1 MTGHLSVLAVSIE
14 NHCYGQVSK
23 ISDCT
28 TIIKI
33 STNTKDKR
41 HKHRMRIRF
50 FAPVTQ
56 LPQQP
61 AEPLVQKLAKEVDE
75 EMISKDDVTS
85 SMYDE
90 DESTSLDEDSFD
102 MSNTSAEEK
111 ANLPEMS
118 NDQAD
123 LLKRL
128 LLSPLEP
135 EYDF

>member
-1 MTGHLSVLAVSIE
+1 
-14 NHCYGQVSK
+14 
-23 ISDCT
+23 
-28 TIIKI
+28 
-33 STNTKDKR
+33 
-41 HKHRMRIRF
+41 
-50 FAPVTQ
+50 
-56 LPQQP
+56 
-61 AEPLVQKLAKEVDE
+61 
-75 EMISKDDVTS
+75 MISKDDVTS

-90 DESTSLDEDSFD
+90 DDSTSLDEDSFD